1 MFYYSLM
8 RGTSRHSLIRPLH
21 RDLPHGAPFDVAT
34 LAAMGVS
41 AKQAARYVES
51 GWLIRLGQGVYAFPS
66 DKLDASG
73 CILLLQK
80 KVTGLHVAGKSALA
94 LQGVRHNVGVRA
106 TWVLWGDQRFT
117 LPEWFTTRFPAR
129 YVHSK
134 LFDWKRTSL
143 NQETITTPVG
153 SIEHLKVS
161 VPERAVLELLSE
173 GGIHQDLEEA
183 RNLFDG
189 LRNLRTDVLGQ
200 LLSCCTSVKTVR
212 LFLSWAR
219 ETELLDVDQLLQKY
233 KVKAGSKSRWIS
245 RLKDGTL
252 LTLKPHG

>member
-1 MFYYSLM
+1 MLNYSPM

-21 RDLPHGAPFDVAT
+21 TELPHGAPFDVAT
-34 LAAMGVS
+34 LATKGVS

-66 DKLDASG
+66 DKLDVLG

-80 KVTGLHVAGKSALA
+80 KVTGLHVAGKSAMA
-94 LQGVRHNVGVRA
+94 LHGVRHNVRVRE

-117 LPEWFTTRFPAR
+117 LPEWFTARIPAR
-129 YVHSK
+129 YIHSK
-134 LFDWKRTSL
+134 LFDWRHLSL
-143 NQETITTPVG
+143 NQDTITTPVG
-153 SIEHLKVS
+153 NLEHLKVS
-161 VPERAVLELLSE
+161 VPERAVLEMLSE
-173 GGIHQDLEEA
+173 VGIHQDLEEA

-189 LRNLRTDVLGQ
+189 LRNLRTDVLGE

-212 LFLSWAR
+212 LFLFWAR
-219 ETELLDVDQLLQKY
+219 ETGLLDVDQLLKNY
-233 KVKAGSKSRWIS
+233 KVKAGSKSRWMS